1 MVPSHIGY
9 YHKCDII
16 ACIFTS
22 NDQYTITC
30 DEEGFIRLINTGT
43 GACERLLI
51 TRARVT
57 RLITVRKDTLLVY
70 GTEDGYIGVYQV
82 QIGKILSFT
91 KQFNSAITGLEAFH
105 DDCVV
110 TSSLDGTVCIYKVTE
125 SNTLVES
132 GLFKSARP
140 VHTLLDC
147 SHNRLLMFVHPQSS
161 SFICESCSN
170 DI

>member
-1 MVPSHIGY
+1 MYLGDTSQMVPSHIGY

-43 GACERLLI
+43 GFEIFLNITFRACERLLI

-91 KQFNSAITGLEAFH
+91 KQFNS
-105 DDCVV
+105 V
-110 TSSLDGTVCIYKVTE
+110 
-125 SNTLVES
+125 
-132 GLFKSARP
+132 
-140 VHTLLDC
+140 
-147 SHNRLLMFVHPQSS
+147 
-161 SFICESCSN
+161 
-170 DI
+170 